1 MRKFL
6 LTLAVAVL
14 AVGLVLPEVFAASF
28 KFTGMY
34 RYRGVSYD
42 DADRDN
48 TSEDGNQK
56 ADMLMRPRFT
66 AVSEGGKVK
75 AVWELDL
82 GSGSWDAT
90 KTAPKVN
97 RHYVQFALPG
107 TKTHGAN
114 FAAQAVSRGATLV
127 VSDRQGQGIIKKMGF
142 QT

>member
-82 GSGSWDAT
+82 GSGSWDAA

-97 RHYVQFALPG
+97 SHYVQFALPG
-107 TKTHGAN
+107 TKLKVQYG
-114 FAAQAVSRGATLV
+114 RE
-127 VSDRQGQGIIKKMGF
+127 D
-142 QT
+142 

>member
-48 TSEDGNQK
+48 TTEDGNQK

-82 GSGSWDAT
+82 GSGSWDAA

-97 RHYVQFALPG
+97 RHYVQFALP
-107 TKTHGAN
+107 
-114 FAAQAVSRGATLV
+114 
-127 VSDRQGQGIIKKMGF
+127 
-142 QT
+142 